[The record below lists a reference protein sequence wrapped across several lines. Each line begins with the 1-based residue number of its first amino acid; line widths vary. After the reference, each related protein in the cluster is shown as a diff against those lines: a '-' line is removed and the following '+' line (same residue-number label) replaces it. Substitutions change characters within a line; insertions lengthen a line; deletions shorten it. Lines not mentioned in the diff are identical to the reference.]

1 MKIILVENLKG
12 TEKLSFDVCDNQ
24 GRILI
29 KAGTI
34 LTKQH
39 INKLH
44 DHCIFSVKIDG
55 YSDNYLEYKSNLK
68 DEYMESLKNS
78 SLKNIPIMFD
88 KIVNGNFDKP
98 EEYTDNVYSMV
109 DHILEEGSVNTNL
122 FEIKSYDDYTY
133 IHCVD
138 TCIMAVFLG
147 SSLHLPMDTLRDLS
161 VAAILH
167 DIGKTKIS
175 NSIITKQGKLTNEEF
190 AIIKNHTLYG
200 EEILSKISSIPQIV
214 VDSVGQHH
222 EKFNGKGYPR
232 ELSGDQ
238 INIFARIISICDVFT
253 AVSAN
258 RSYRNR
264 FNPYDAYE
272 LILSSAGTQFDPK
285 LVHCFKDT
293 FSVYPLGCSL
303 ILSNGLEGIVI
314 GQNKGF
320 PDRPIVKIFKKFNN
334 DIFAPFELNLLEHIN
349 VTVKD
354 VL

>member
-1 MKIILVENLKG
+1 MKIILVENLRG
-12 TEKLSFDVCDNQ
+12 TEKLSFDVCDNE

-29 KAGTI
+29 KAGTV
-34 LTKQH
+34 LSKQH
-39 INKLH
+39 INKLY
-44 DHCIFSVKIDG
+44 DHGIFSVKIDG
-55 YSDNYLEYKSNLK
+55 YDNDYLEYKSNLK
-68 DEYMESLKNS
+68 DEYMESLKHS
-78 SLKNIPIMFD
+78 SLKNMPIMFD
-88 KIVNGNFDKP
+88 KIVNGSFDKP

-147 SSLHLPMDTLRDLS
+147 STLHLPKDQLRDLS

-175 NSIITKQGKLTNEEF
+175 NSIITKQGKLTDEEF
-190 AIIKNHTLYG
+190 SIIQSHPIYG
-200 EEILSKISSIPQIV
+200 EEILRTISSIPSIV
-214 VDSVGQHH
+214 IKAVAQHH
-222 EKFNGKGYPR
+222 EKFNGKGYPYGV
-232 ELSGDQ
+232 SGNN

-258 RSYRNR
+258 RSYRKR
-264 FNPYDAYE
+264 FDPYDAYE
-272 LILSSAGTQFDPK
+272 LILSSAGTQFDPT
-285 LVHCFKDT
+285 LVNCFKET

-303 ILSNGLEGIVI
+303 ILSNGFEGIVI

-320 PDRPIVKIFKKFNN
+320 PDRPILKIFKKFHQ
-334 DIFAPFELNLLEHIN
+334 DIFSPFELNLLEHIN

-354 VL
+354 VI